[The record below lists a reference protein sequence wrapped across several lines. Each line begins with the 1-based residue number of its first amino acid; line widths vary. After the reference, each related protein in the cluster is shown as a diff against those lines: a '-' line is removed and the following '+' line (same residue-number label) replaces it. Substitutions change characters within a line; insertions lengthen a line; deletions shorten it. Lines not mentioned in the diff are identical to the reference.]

1 MKILPKIK
9 RIQCRCNAFITRQLR
24 KVSIF
29 QRLNISFLVLL
40 LGTAVFLTFFSFS
53 KYSAEIIFNLERYA
67 SMSVQNIQLKVQD
80 IMQEY
85 EEIAVQF
92 YEDEEVLRA
101 VAENVT
107 GVEGSDVFRQ
117 NRHIVESKLYHMG
130 HGKKYIKSIQ
140 MVSAGKQYHMAE
152 ENGYQRG
159 GTIRNLDEF
168 YQSNFYQE
176 AI

>member
-9 RIQCRCNAFITRQLR
+9 KIQCRCNAFITRQLR

-117 NRHIVESKLYHMG
+117 NRHIVESKLCLLYT
-130 HGKKYIKSIQ
+130 SRC
-140 MVSAGKQYHMAE
+140 V
-152 ENGYQRG
+152 
-159 GTIRNLDEF
+159 
-168 YQSNFYQE
+168 
-176 AI
+176 